1 VRLMGLYSVTMPG
14 AYTDHRH
21 RLADMKQIITAAHSQ
36 EADTKQVITAD
47 YLADADT
54 EWVLFISP
62 LYSAA
67 MPGLGVTQRVRH
79 IDTKQVLWVPV
90 SAEGDTKQIIWW
102 DYVIDAD
109 TMQIISPGQPA
120 FAFAGKPV
128 QDYGIMLLRGTRREL
143 IPGQR
148 SNIEVIP
155 GRHGALDLGAEL
167 EPRQFELRCAV
178 KASTRS
184 ELLHRMRQIAALFNP
199 ANGVQPLA
207 FDSEPAKTYYA
218 RVNSVVDLQSIL
230 TYGVFDLVFIAPDPF
245 AYGQEV
251 TANVNDGDSVT
262 LANAGTWSTPL
273 TITMQASGQDVV
285 DPAVTVGGKQ
295 IKYTGTLAVGSTLT
309 IETDKMTAVLDGQN
323 ALANITGEFMM
334 LQPGDS
340 QATPSKASGGTL
352 TVTFTFK
359 PRWL

>member
-1 VRLMGLYSVTMPG
+1 MGLYSVAMPG

-21 RLADMKQIITAAHSQ
+21 RLADMKQIITAAHTQ
-36 EADTKQVITAD
+36 EADTKQIISAV
-47 YLADADT
+47 YLADA
-54 EWVLFISP
+54 
-62 LYSAA
+62 
-67 MPGLGVTQRVRH
+67 
-79 IDTKQVLWVPV
+79 DTKQVLWVITQTE
-90 SAEGDTKQIIWW
+90 ADTKQIISAV
-102 DYVIDAD
+102 YLADAD
-109 TMQIISPGQPA
+109 TMFVITPGPPA
-120 FAFAGKPV
+120 FAYGGKAV
-128 QDYGIMLLRGTRREL
+128 QNYGVILLRGSRKEVL
-143 IPGQR
+143 PSQR
-148 SNIEVIP
+148 SNIEVIH
-155 GRHGALDLGAEL
+155 GRHGAFDLGAEL

-199 ANGVQPLA
+199 ANGVQPLV

-218 RVNSVVDLQSIL
+218 RVNSNVDLQSIL
-230 TYGVFDLVFIAPDPF
+230 TYGTFDLVFIAPDPF
-245 AYGQEV
+245 AYGQEI
-251 TANVNDGDSVT
+251 TASVNDGDSIT
-262 LANAGTWSTPL
+262 LTNAGTWSTPL

-285 DPAVTVGGKQ
+285 DPAVTVGSKQ

-340 QATPSKASGGTL
+340 QATPSKTSGGTL
-352 TVTFTFK
+352 TVTFAWK

>member
-1 VRLMGLYSVTMPG
+1 MGLYSVAMPG
-14 AYTDHRH
+14 VYTDHRH
-21 RLADMKQIITAAHSQ
+21 RLADAKQIITADYSQ
-36 EADTKQVITAD
+36 EADTKQIISAV

-54 EWVLFISP
+54 KQGISP
-62 LYSAA
+62 E
-67 MPGLGVTQRVRH
+67 P
-79 IDTKQVLWVPV
+79 
-90 SAEGDTKQIIWW
+90 
-102 DYVIDAD
+102 
-109 TMQIISPGQPA
+109 
-120 FAFAGKPV
+120 FAFGFAGVPA
-128 QDYGIMLLRGTRREL
+128 QDYGIMLLRGTRKEL
-143 IPGQR
+143 LPSQR
-148 SNIEVIP
+148 SNIEVIH

-199 ANGVQPLA
+199 ANGVQPLV

-218 RVNSVVDLQSIL
+218 RVNSNVDLQSIL
-230 TYGVFDLVFIAPDPF
+230 TYGTFDLVFIAPDPF
-245 AYGQEV
+245 AYGQEI
-251 TANVNDGDSVT
+251 TASVNDGDSIT
-262 LANAGTWSTPL
+262 LTNAGTWSTPL

-285 DPAVTVGGKQ
+285 DPAVTVGSKQ

-340 QATPSKASGGTL
+340 QATPSKTSGGTL
-352 TVTFTFK
+352 TVTFAWK